1 MLNARFIQSFVLA
14 LMVVVGLQVPALAN
28 HEPGHHAAPPATHHE
43 GGGHK
48 PAGHDAHKPAAPEH
62 HETTGHGGEHHP
74 PAHK

>member
-1 MLNARFIQSFVLA
+1 MLNTRFVQSFVLA

-43 GGGHK
+43 GSEHKPATTGEHK
-48 PAGHDAHKPAAPEH
+48 PAGEH
-62 HETTGHGGEHHP
+62 HEATGHGGEHHP